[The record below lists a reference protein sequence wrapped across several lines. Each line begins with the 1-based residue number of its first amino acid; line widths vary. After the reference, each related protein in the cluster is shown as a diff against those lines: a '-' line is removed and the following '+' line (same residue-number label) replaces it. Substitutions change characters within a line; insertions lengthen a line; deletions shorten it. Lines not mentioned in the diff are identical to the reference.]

1 MMKEGF
7 EGFLMAESD
16 GVVCF
21 AACLRFN
28 NHNPELGFAGFADSG
43 TQPKNQK
50 AEKESVLDCERK
62 PRPFFL
68 NASRVKALAFEQF
81 EESDL
86 GNCLVTFLDRA

>member
-7 EGFLMAESD
+7 EGVFDGESD
-16 GVVCF
+16 GVLCF

-28 NHNPELGFAGFADSG
+28 NHNLKLGFAGFADSG

-62 PRPFFL
+62 LRPFF
-68 NASRVKALAFEQF
+68 
-81 EESDL
+81 
-86 GNCLVTFLDRA
+86 

>member
-50 AEKESVLDCERK
+50 A
-62 PRPFFL
+62 
-68 NASRVKALAFEQF
+68 
-81 EESDL
+81 
-86 GNCLVTFLDRA
+86 

>member
-1 MMKEGF
+1 MMKEGL

-68 NASRVKALAFEQF
+68 NASLGSRPLLLNSSKRVIWVIA
-81 EESDL
+81 
-86 GNCLVTFLDRA
+86 